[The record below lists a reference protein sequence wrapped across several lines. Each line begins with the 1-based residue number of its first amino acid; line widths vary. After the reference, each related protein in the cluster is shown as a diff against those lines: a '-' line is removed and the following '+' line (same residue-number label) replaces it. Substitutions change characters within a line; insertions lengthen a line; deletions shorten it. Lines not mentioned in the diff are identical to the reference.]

1 MPILTDDQLF
11 NTAEREEFQR
21 YGFEPN
27 AADVLDYDRIIHE
40 ANTMATIPGRRGLAA
55 RRQSRDPRYI
65 KRLTETATFMKN
77 VAAGRVSTLAL
88 QEIMSTS
95 DFPILFGDVL
105 DRKLL
110 NNYGAAPVSWPS
122 FFDRG
127 TVPDFRATRLI
138 AIDGL
143 QAPFDHKKEELT
155 DVKYDNNVAETAYTT
170 QVNVYEKGFA
180 LNWRMLV
187 NRSLNFVSRL
197 PQLLATG
204 ARRTEEYLA
213 ADLLAD
219 STGPDSTFF
228 SVAHANIVSGNP
240 ALSTTGLKA
249 AFNTLYAQTDP
260 DGNPI
265 EITAATLVVPPLL
278 QITAREVL
286 KAVSLEY
293 FTDMTADGMKIVTPN
308 WASGLKLSVNWY
320 LPVIDQ
326 SANRHTTWYLFAD
339 PSTTRPAGQVTFL
352 EGYEEP
358 SFWQKAPDTMRMG
371 TGTVNPLL
379 GDFED
384 MSLKYKGLHILG
396 GTLGDYRAAVVS
408 NGSGA

>member
-1 MPILTDDQLF
+1 MPISDNTLF
-11 NTAEREEFQR
+11 TSDELDSFER
-21 YGFEPN
+21 YGYEPN
-27 AADVLDYDRIIHE
+27 SADVIEYDRIIHE
-40 ANTMATIPGRRGLAA
+40 ANSRAELPGRGGLLQ
-55 RRQSRDPRYI
+55 RRASQDVRYL
-65 KRLTETATFMKN
+65 KRLTETAKFLKN
-77 VAAGRVSTLAL
+77 VSAGRVSSIAL
-88 QEIMSTS
+88 QEVLSTS

-110 NNYGAAPVSWPS
+110 NQYAAAPTSWQS
-122 FFDRG
+122 VFSRG
-127 TVPDFRATRLI
+127 TVPDFRASKLI

-143 QAPFDHKKEELT
+143 QAPFMHRKEELE
-155 DVKYDNNVAETAYTT
+155 DVRYDNNVAETEYTT
-170 QVNVYEKGFA
+170 QVQVYEKGFA

-197 PQLLATG
+197 PSMLATG

-219 STGPDSTFF
+219 STGPDATFF
-228 SVAHANIVSGNP
+228 SALHANIVTGNP
-240 ALSTTGLKA
+240 ALSITGLKA
-249 AFNTLYAQTDP
+249 AFNTMYAQTDP
-260 DGNPI
+260 EGNPI
-265 EITAATLVVPPLL
+265 EITGATLLVPPLL

-286 KAVSLEY
+286 KAISLEY

-308 WASGLKLSVNWY
+308 WASGIKLAVGWY

-326 SANRHTTWYLFAD
+326 SANRHTTWYLVAD
-339 PSTTRPAGQVTFL
+339 PATTRPMGQLTFL

-358 SFWQKAPDTMRMG
+358 SFWQKAPNTMRMG
-371 TGTVNPLL
+371 SGAVNPML

-408 NGSGA
+408 NGSGV